1 MRLNSHAP
9 LVHGPFTA
17 AVSCSIALLT
27 EQRRHSF
34 AHVSPASQI
43 SERSAF
49 YASSGA
55 GLAGLVLTA
64 LFLPDTTGL
73 DLHEI
78 DRMNRYLLASH
89 FRNYHGKWAPTQFRH
104 CRASA
109 ASACRAVG
117 PRQSPGMH
125 LNA

>member
-1 MRLNSHAP
+1 MGHLQS
-9 LVHGPFTA
+9 L
-17 AVSCSIALLT
+17 
-27 EQRRHSF
+27 
-34 AHVSPASQI
+34 SPAQSPFSLSNGRTPLRMLSPAAQI

-78 DRMNRYLLASH
+78 DRMSRYLLAGH
-89 FRNYHGKWAPTQFRH
+89 FRNYHGKFH
-104 CRASA
+104 
-109 ASACRAVG
+109 
-117 PRQSPGMH
+117 
-125 LNA
+125 